1 MKNKTLRYIKSIYL
15 VLGLMLAGG
24 ISLITTANAQELTP
38 SPIDLYEGD
47 SGTVSLNVG
56 AVENIQNLVATD
68 FVVQFPANFNIDTQ
82 PGDLFANLTRGT
94 DYFLQINE
102 NTPEAGSATVAIALI
117 GDDLPR
123 LNPTGT
129 SLVNFTLIAPAA
141 SDPTQ
146 AEIAI
151 TGLHLLD
158 NSGQELQAEPQPLS
172 TTIMVKPI
180 DGVTLL
186 GRVQRQRLPGGPV
199 PEVTQ
204 TVQLYTNSDLPVPI
218 LEAISTTDNDGAF
231 SIRGGVG
238 AVRLHLP
245 PLNGQRPTP
254 DGFLPAVAEVDLVK
268 GIPEDLGSVERLAGD
283 VVAKGEENN
292 CPAITLED
300 IMAIARRVGG
310 PAASNG
316 NIFDLNANGAVDAAD
331 LVVAAVNYNQ
341 KGYVEWKKNGQLN
354 TTVCPQQSFDE

>member
-1 MKNKTLRYIKSIYL
+1 MKVSNRITYA
-15 VLGLMLAGG
+15 VGW
-24 ISLITTANAQELTP
+24 ITTIILIVSFISKANAQELTP
-38 SPIDLYEGD
+38 NPVDLYEGD

-56 AVENIQNLVATD
+56 TVEDIQNLVAAD
-68 FVVQFPANFNIDTQ
+68 FVVQSPTNFNIETQ
-82 PGDLFANLTRGT
+82 PGDLFANLTQGT

-102 NTPEAGSATVAIALI
+102 NTPEAGSATVAVVLT

-123 LNPTGT
+123 LNPAGT
-129 SLVNFTLIAPAA
+129 SLVSFTLIAPAA
-141 SDPTQ
+141 SEPTQ
-146 AEIAI
+146 ADIAI

-158 NSGQELQAEPQPLS
+158 ASGQDLQAEPRPLS
-172 TTIMVKPI
+172 TTITVKPI

-186 GRVQRQRLPGGPV
+186 GRVQRQRLPGGSV
-199 PEVTQ
+199 PEVAQ
-204 TVQLYTNSDLPVPI
+204 TVQLYTNSDAPVPI
-218 LEAISTTDNDGAF
+218 LEAIGETDNNGAF

-254 DGFLPAVAEVDLVK
+254 DGFLPAVAEVDLVT
-268 GIPEDLGSVERLAGD
+268 GIPADLGSIERLAGD
-283 VVAKGEENN
+283 VVAEGEENN

-316 NIFDLNANGAVDAAD
+316 NIFDLNGNGAVDAAD

-341 KGYVEWKKNGQLN
+341 KGYVEWKKSEQLN
-354 TTVCPQQSFDE
+354 TAVCPQQTFNK